1 MVIWGVC
8 VCVSPSIPHAK
19 VCVFVKGQYLSQS
32 GRQLALSSCHADFR
46 ALPPRRGR
54 VAGSAGDLDL
64 TPSLCHQSS
73 LQRLPKNLL
82 HIHETFEPH

>member
-64 TPSLCHQSS
+64 TPCPMPPELPSTAPQKSS
-73 LQRLPKNLL
+73 S
-82 HIHETFEPH
+82 HS